1 MPIVLLIFAL
11 ICPPSKIEWLT
22 PTEYDF
28 GSIPQGKPVKTVFTF
43 KNKTD
48 LPVVIDNV
56 RTECGCT
63 EAERAETPIPAGAT
77 GQIPV
82 QYDAQKKGF
91 FKKKIIVWLH
101 GQRFSEPLYI
111 TGVVE

>member
-11 ICPPSKIEWLT
+11 MGSPSKIEWLT

-28 GSIPQGKPVKTVFTF
+28 GTIPQGKPVKMVFKF

-48 LPVVIDNV
+48 LPLGIDNV

-63 EAERAETPIPAGAT
+63 EAEREETPILAGAI

-82 QYDAQKKGF
+82 QYDAQKTGF

-101 GQRFSEPLYI
+101 GQRFSEKLYI
-111 TGVVE
+111 TGIVE